1 MESWSYPRLMSKPF
15 EKVEVKTGELSV
27 VANGGEGEPFEG
39 KCRSTTS
46 IDDKVKVIRKP
57 LIVGKDPNQVTCCCF
72 DIFKKR
78 DSSSGTDRGKECED
92 RKRGFLYWCVTILA
106 L

>member
-1 MESWSYPRLMSKPF
+1 MSKPL
-15 EKVEVKTGELSV
+15 EQVEVKTGELSV
-27 VANGGEGEPFEG
+27 VANGGEGGEPFEG
-39 KCRSTTS
+39 KCPSTTS

-57 LIVGKDPNQVTCCCF
+57 LIVRKDENQGTCCCF

-78 DSSSGTDRGKECED
+78 DSGTDRGKECED